1 MGGVPL
7 FLSSPPIYFFKALNG
22 VEKKENYKRIEREV
36 KEHENRHFFVGGSFV
51 GIPTY
56 IYLMGKD
63 GRLHPVMGE
72 VSVDLSEEKDPLLTA
87 QKMESILAAALDVG
101 DISTQDAIVAGIAA
115 TKLAKAEEELLKQ
128 RAEKTYK
135 QLL

>member
-1 MGGVPL
+1 
-7 FLSSPPIYFFKALNG
+7 
-22 VEKKENYKRIEREV
+22 
-36 KEHENRHFFVGGSFV
+36 
-51 GIPTY
+51 
-56 IYLMGKD
+56 MGKD